1 MSIKIKK
8 IELTKMLIG
17 SSLLLSA
24 IGLPLAL
31 TSCSKKSG
39 IDGDDKKGKED
50 KEQKY
55 HYLFKLEPE
64 LFDKENKKNISKD
77 KFIAE
82 NSVKSLL
89 DAKNGYDKDFFS
101 KLDKSFGEKA
111 VFYEK
116 DGNKESENDNDKYKK
131 VDDLGET
138 VVYYLNTNDI
148 SKTDQHVSFAI
159 NEEVFGKINKIDE
172 IKKYI
177 SYAQIVDMKDFN
189 VGTEKV
195 EDGLVLEK
203 NDSDASFV
211 KFYKEDETT
220 NQFVEEKED
229 VKKIKK
235 VKIVLDQTIENK
247 SLGSDGKVGFLVT
260 FTPIDSNVKRTI
272 IFKYANDK
280 DCNFFKNN
288 FYEDFEKSVKEIIDN
303 DCAVI
308 SDDGFVNY
316 VNKKID
322 EIKSSSNSSPI
333 ENLDKFAEESKNNQK
348 TEWKIKNVDSLD
360 LDALNALNEFLKNN
374 LKITLDIKKCEHF
387 KTYCFDY
394 SALAKKDEDGND
406 FKYSFLISDDSKD
419 SRSDAMKKNKNE
431 NGIDFKIST
440 TKNDGIQGERT
451 FYLPLDNFGE
461 ANEIV
466 VKLAF
471 KYNGIDFY
479 SKDIVVKSKNNN

>member
-1 MSIKIKK
+1 MSIKMKK

-31 TSCSKKSG
+31 TSCSKKSD
-39 IDGDDKKGKED
+39 IAGDDKKGKED

-64 LFDKENKKNISKD
+64 LFDKENKNIVKD

-82 NSVKSLL
+82 NSVKDLL
-89 DAKNGYDKDFFS
+89 NAKNGYDKDFFS

-116 DGNKESENDNDKYKK
+116 DGNEENENDNDKYKK

-159 NEEVFGKINKIDE
+159 DQEVFGKINKIDE

-189 VGTEKV
+189 VGTEKI

-203 NDSDASFV
+203 NDNDASFV
-211 KFYKEDETT
+211 KFYKEDGT

-235 VKIVLDQTIENK
+235 VKIVLDQTIESK

-260 FTPIDSNVKRTI
+260 FTPIDSNVKKTI

-288 FYEDFEKSVKEIIDN
+288 FYEEFEKGVKKIIDN

-308 SDDGFVNY
+308 SGDNDHFIKY
-316 VNKKID
+316 VNKKIN
-322 EIKSSSNSSPI
+322 EIKLSSSSSI
-333 ENLDKFAEESKNNQK
+333 KNLENFAEESKKDNQK
-348 TEWKIKNVDSLD
+348 TEWKIKNFDGLVKSE
-360 LDALNALNEFLKNN
+360 DALNDLNEFLKNN
-374 LKITLDIKKCEHF
+374 LKITLDIQKCKSF
-387 KTYCFDY
+387 NTYCFDY
-394 SALAKKDEDGND
+394 SALAKKDEDGNN
-406 FKYSFLISDDSKD
+406 FKYSFIINDDSKSETIKD
-419 SRSDAMKKNKNE
+419 NKDK
-431 NGIDFKIST
+431 NGIDFEIS
-440 TKNDGIQGERT
+440 IGEDKGKHGELGT
-451 FYLPLDNFGE
+451 FDLPLDSFGE